1 MDEAQIAVV
10 AGLTGKAYVR
20 NAEGELRELSIGDA
34 LFEGETVVTP
44 DGVMVEL
51 TLTDGSLMVVDAPE
65 MMLSPDLVAET
76 APGPDESAVQD
87 ETIEA
92 VLAALESGEDL
103 GEVLEA
109 TAAGPSSLSG
119 PSGEGHSFI
128 RLGRIAE
135 STSEFDGIGGS
146 TGNEAEAEAGQD
158 STPVD
163 AIDDE
168 ASTDAGVPVVISVE
182 NNDIFA
188 EGEDVIS
195 ISQPENG
202 VAILNDDDTV
212 TYIPNEGFSG
222 TDTFT
227 YTATNPDGTQG
238 DTAVVT
244 VEVNPPA
251 DPPPPPPVEP
261 PVVEPPVVE
270 PPVVEALPEISV
282 GDDVVIEGG
291 TAQVVV
297 SIDKPWDEPIS
308 VAFETEDDTATV
320 IGGDYDPETGTITF
334 APGVTELV
342 ILVSTNE
349 DNIREGSEFFNV
361 NLSDP
366 VNATIADGEGVVE
379 IVDVYEDPTITIG
392 DDVVVEGDT
401 AQLVVSLSRAVEEEV
416 TVDFVSADGT
426 AIEVNGDYLGTSG
439 TLTFAPGE
447 TELVINVVTLD
458 DAEDEASENMFID
471 LSNPTNA
478 EIEDPQGRVTIR
490 DNEVP
495 DTPNDPPVTE
505 TETITVD
512 EAALASGS
520 NPGSNSETVSGQLD
534 ATDPNG
540 DALSFVPGVQVGTYG
555 TLEINADGSYVYT
568 LNSRFDTNPDADNGT
583 QTEFGAESFEYTV
596 SDGNGGFDTGTVSIN
611 IVDDVADA
619 QDDTDSTNAGASTNG
634 DVITNDVTGADGI
647 EGVVGVLAAADYVSG
662 DLENG
667 VGVIAGAQG
676 SLELNADGTY
686 TYTANEDA
694 TGEDVFYYTI
704 VDGDGDLSTAMLRI
718 TIENN
723 PPTAEDEEARVSEEG
738 LAGADP
744 DGEGDQDTTNQVT
757 ANGTIVLGDTDGEA
771 LTVTFDAASLP
782 LNTDWTSGGEAIEW
796 ELSPDEKVVT
806 GIADGETVIT
816 ITLLNDAGSYSVEL
830 SAPFDHT
837 DTTVEE
843 DLSFDLGVVV
853 SDGDAETSS
862 TLSVFVE
869 DDSPAA
875 EIDEADEYDVRD
887 DSDVVPEDKSGDVSI
902 GAAINIVEGADQ
914 GSALSISLDDA
925 NFIDAAPS
933 ALALTAGVS
942 ASTWATI
949 VKNGEE
955 LGELTIEW
963 DGSNASWEFKP
974 VDNTAETDP
983 DNLEFTFTTTVTD
996 SDGDT
1001 ASDSHQVEVEPVAD
1015 VPTGLAIAFGSPSIE
1030 GNDLEVFINQEVGDQ
1045 VGDDVINGTPNFDYN
1060 DIVVVPLDFG
1070 GEFANQ
1076 VITINPSVDISGSW
1090 NHDGDGPYFDD
1101 NWGMIVYDPEDGAFG
1116 GGFNPG
1122 QSSIPDG
1129 AVGNP
1134 VAFFFYNQ
1142 NIIEDNDTTPDIET
1156 IDGVDYYR
1164 FGTPQNGE
1172 NDSFAFSHT
1181 TSLDIQLNENG
1192 QAYVVFGA
1200 ETTQQSESVVI
1211 DGVAVAD
1218 APDTYVYGV
1227 NLDVGIADA
1236 DGSESMTVTIT
1247 LNTFEEGTNTPVEVA
1262 ANLLDGSSD
1271 EVPDTGAPA
1280 DNQWVVTLDPGQSLD
1295 DVFELRML
1303 QTEEAFDFSVTIT
1316 AVTTEAA
1323 NGDTA
1328 QNEFTSD
1335 VVTVPGASVAAAAFA
1350 APAAFAQDLGVVDPA
1365 EDVGTP
1371 DNELAAGEVPLI
1383 GTDGNDVFMFDL
1395 ADAGSSASYE
1405 VSNFG
1410 ADGQDALDLSDLLQG
1425 ESEDTLENYLNITS
1439 DGTNTVIEIASSGFS
1454 SGYDAAEVDSTITL
1468 LNVDLGNDTAA
1479 AIAELLSNQQLNVD

>member
-1 MDEAQIAVV
+1 
-10 AGLTGKAYVR
+10 
-20 NAEGELRELSIGDA
+20 
-34 LFEGETVVTP
+34 
-44 DGVMVEL
+44 
-51 TLTDGSLMVVDAPE
+51 
-65 MMLSPDLVAET
+65 
-76 APGPDESAVQD
+76 
-87 ETIEA
+87 
-92 VLAALESGEDL
+92 
-103 GEVLEA
+103 
-109 TAAGPSSLSG
+109 
-119 PSGEGHSFI
+119 
-128 RLGRIAE
+128 
-135 STSEFDGIGGS
+135 
-146 TGNEAEAEAGQD
+146 
-158 STPVD
+158 
-163 AIDDE
+163 
-168 ASTDAGVPVVISVE
+168 
-182 NNDIFA
+182 
-188 EGEDVIS
+188 
-195 ISQPENG
+195 
-202 VAILNDDDTV
+202 
-212 TYIPNEGFSG
+212 
-222 TDTFT
+222 
-227 YTATNPDGTQG
+227 
-238 DTAVVT
+238 
-244 VEVNPPA
+244 
-251 DPPPPPPVEP
+251 
-261 PVVEPPVVE
+261 
-270 PPVVEALPEISV
+270 
-282 GDDVVIEGG
+282 
-291 TAQVVV
+291 
-297 SIDKPWDEPIS
+297 
-308 VAFETEDDTATV
+308 
-320 IGGDYDPETGTITF
+320 
-334 APGVTELV
+334 
-342 ILVSTNE
+342 
-349 DNIREGSEFFNV
+349 
-361 NLSDP
+361 
-366 VNATIADGEGVVE
+366 
-379 IVDVYEDPTITIG
+379 
-392 DDVVVEGDT
+392 
-401 AQLVVSLSRAVEEEV
+401 
-416 TVDFVSADGT
+416 
-426 AIEVNGDYLGTSG
+426 
-439 TLTFAPGE
+439 
-447 TELVINVVTLD
+447 
-458 DAEDEASENMFID
+458 
-471 LSNPTNA
+471 
-478 EIEDPQGRVTIR
+478 
-490 DNEVP
+490 
-495 DTPNDPPVTE
+495 
-505 TETITVD
+505 
-512 EAALASGS
+512 
-520 NPGSNSETVSGQLD
+520 
-534 ATDPNG
+534 
-540 DALSFVPGVQVGTYG
+540 
-555 TLEINADGSYVYT
+555 
-568 LNSRFDTNPDADNGT
+568 
-583 QTEFGAESFEYTV
+583 
-596 SDGNGGFDTGTVSIN
+596 
-611 IVDDVADA
+611 
-619 QDDTDSTNAGASTNG
+619 
-634 DVITNDVTGADGI
+634 
-647 EGVVGVLAAADYVSG
+647 
-662 DLENG
+662 
-667 VGVIAGAQG
+667 
-676 SLELNADGTY
+676 ADGTY